1 MEEKTSIYKFI
12 WQTLTDT
19 QNVGVRCNH
28 NFRYTRCCLYNKAAG
43 PIFTKKVA
51 VFNYRS
57 TFYHCRRHAKA
68 PGHPIFLTRFT
79 LVIRGQ
85 KIRDSHGRHSP
96 QFIIFWVNSFLLLQN
111 KSLWD
116 VGWIPDKAATKC
128 VLSKNPNN
136 YRIFHVSTYCKEID
150 IGTYFKYKMSIKLSL
165 RNVEGWEL
173 CHWFVIKSIRTRSVP
188 DSFSIFNEVQ

>member
-1 MEEKTSIYKFI
+1 MEKLQISAWWKKR
-12 WQTLTDT
+12 QTVGVIIISDT
-19 QNVGVRCNH
+19 QDAVCIIKLLAQ
-28 NFRYTRCCLYNKAAG
+28 FLL
-43 PIFTKKVA
+43 KKVA

-116 VGWIPDKAATKC
+116 VGWIPDKAPT
-128 VLSKNPNN
+128 N
-136 YRIFHVSTYCKEID
+136 FVSFQKTEKIT
-150 IGTYFKYKMSIKLSL
+150 GSL
-165 RNVEGWEL
+165 V
-173 CHWFVIKSIRTRSVP
+173 
-188 DSFSIFNEVQ
+188 